1 MKHNLNSV
9 VKVNF
14 QNTKICILK
23 ISFEIDFFLN
33 YITKFNF
40 LKVKKMK
47 VIFWTTQKERENVCK
62 IKKNLKCQDQ
72 IEVLLVKKYLKIFQK
87 SNTQKRVSF
96 FYIKKR
102 VRLVQYK

>member
-23 ISFEIDFFLN
+23 SIFLN
-33 YITKFNF
+33 YITKINF

-62 IKKNLKCQDQ
+62 IKKSEMLG
-72 IEVLLVKKYLKIFQK
+72 
-87 SNTQKRVSF
+87 SN
-96 FYIKKR
+96 
-102 VRLVQYK
+102 